1 MVLWFNDKAKGVFF
15 MRIMGK
21 NYDNNAM
28 LWGAGILAILLIIP
42 TISEPII
49 NFFVS
54 IRGKVA
60 SMFKK

>member
-1 MVLWFNDKAKGVFF
+1 MK
-15 MRIMGK
+15 IMGK
-21 NYDNNAM
+21 NYDNKAL
-28 LWGAGILAILLIIP
+28 LWGAGILAILLVIP

-60 SMFKK
+60 GWIKK

>member
-1 MVLWFNDKAKGVFF
+1 MKILG
-15 MRIMGK
+15 R
-21 NYDNNAM
+21 NYDNKA
-28 LWGAGILAILLIIP
+28 LFWGAGILAFLLVIP

-60 SMFKK
+60 NMFKK

>member
-1 MVLWFNDKAKGVFF
+1 